1 MGAERVQRLALPG
14 EINLVQTA
22 VHPGKLSGK
31 LSGSTHN
38 LLKGELTQLQSSS
51 LILMAWSV
59 ADNASLFT

>member
-22 VHPGKLSGK
+22 VHLGK

-38 LLKGELTQLQSSS
+38 LLKGELTRLQSSS